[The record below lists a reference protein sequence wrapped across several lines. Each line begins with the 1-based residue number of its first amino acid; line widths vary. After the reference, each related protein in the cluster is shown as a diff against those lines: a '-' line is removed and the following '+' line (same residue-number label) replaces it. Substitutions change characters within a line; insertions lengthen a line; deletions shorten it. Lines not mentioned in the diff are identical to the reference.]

1 MEPNSPESDANCE
14 AEFYEAVVYRMEER
28 KVQKDDY
35 ITSCRLGLEYNRELR
50 AVILEQIYLVGL
62 INILTTVVFASQW

>member
-14 AEFYEAVVYRMEER
+14 TEFYEAVMYRLEER

-35 ITSCRLGLEYNRELR
+35 ITSCELGLEYNRGLR
-50 AVILEQIYLVGL
+50 AVI
-62 INILTTVVFASQW
+62 S